1 MRYSGTLDTEDRSAG
16 RAATGV
22 NRQAP
27 RFSKRCGTIAGRHCH
42 PSIAPHTQ
50 QPIPWPARSTY
61 VARGEETPWRP
72 GMRLGGMHDTVS
84 HMSRMSEST
93 RLSKTARSEGS
104 EDFDSYPVV
113 GNHGH
118 EVIAEPARNLPAA
131 RNRRW
136 GSPRH
141 RGLHLLCIKHP
152 YFFLPFFTVKKAYAN
167 MMLPVPVVRGWM
179 SFSSSP
185 PQSE

>member
-1 MRYSGTLDTEDRSAG
+1 MTRATSIPTHSVRPTGCSGPPRTRTRWS
-16 RAATGV
+16 RRPQT
-22 NRQAP
+22 AP
-27 RFSKRCGTIAGRHCH
+27 RVSHTLCSRANYEHGSARDENTFVAVGHD
-42 PSIAPHTQ
+42 APA
-50 QPIPWPARSTY
+50 PFVAVARTY

-141 RGLHLLCIKHP
+141 RGLNLLCIKHP
-152 YFFLPFFTVKKAYAN
+152 
-167 MMLPVPVVRGWM
+167 
-179 SFSSSP
+179 
-185 PQSE
+185 